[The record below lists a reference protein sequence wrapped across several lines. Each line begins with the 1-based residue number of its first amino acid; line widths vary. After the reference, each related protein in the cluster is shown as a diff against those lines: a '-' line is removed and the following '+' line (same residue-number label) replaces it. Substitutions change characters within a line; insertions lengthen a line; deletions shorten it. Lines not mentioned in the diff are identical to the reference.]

1 MSKGKY
7 KVDPEVI
14 YEGLLLDLSNQLA
27 ALMKYKQTT
36 AKQLAEKMCVDIKFI
51 KRILNAEENLDLET
65 IAKLLAALEV
75 DDPILLVM

>member
-14 YEGLLLDLSNQLA
+14 YEGLLLDLSNQLT